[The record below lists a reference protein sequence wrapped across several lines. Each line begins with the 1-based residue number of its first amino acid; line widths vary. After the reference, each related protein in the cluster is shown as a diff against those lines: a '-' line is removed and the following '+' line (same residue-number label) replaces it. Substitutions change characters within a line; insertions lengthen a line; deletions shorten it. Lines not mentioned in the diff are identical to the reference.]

1 MSARPHRRIRPV
13 AAAAFVSVLLM
24 APGSTAV
31 GGPSGPDALAGGS
44 AGGQLAR
51 SAAAPQP
58 APDGAGP
65 RPEASDVALAIHCGT
80 APLRRDVDPPELAAA
95 FDEALR
101 AALTAGYA
109 VVDNGGRA
117 LDAVQA
123 AVVVL
128 EDFPLCNAGR
138 GAVFNTDAE
147 HQLDAAIMD
156 GADLRSGAVAAVE
169 NVRNPIQAARLVM
182 DESPHVLMVAEGADD
197 FAARAGLATVT
208 QDYYWTQQRWDALMA
223 AKKDAAVGASAAEA
237 PAGQPAD
244 QPGEQPP
251 GERGTVGAVAVD
263 SHGDLAAAT
272 STGGLTN
279 KLVGRVGDS
288 PIVGAGTYADSDV
301 VAVSATG
308 TGEAFIRTSAA
319 RDIAALMEYRRL
331 PVARAAQDVID
342 KVDEIAGGAVIALD
356 PRGDLATPRT
366 DALLYAWITS
376 DGEITT
382 RVYRD

>member
-31 GGPSGPDALAGGS
+31 GGPSGPDALAGGP

-58 APDGAGP
+58 APAGSGP

-80 APLRRDVDPPELAAA
+80 APLRRDVDPPERAAA

-109 VVDNGGRA
+109 VVDDGGRA

-128 EDFPLCNAGR
+128 EDFPLCNAGH
-138 GAVFNTDAE
+138 GAVFNTDAG

-156 GADLRSGAVAAVE
+156 GADLRSGSVAAVE
-169 NVRNPIQAARLVM
+169 NVRNPIEAARLVM

-197 FAARAGLATVT
+197 FAAAAGLATVT

-223 AKKDAAVGASAAEA
+223 AKKDAAAEA
-237 PAGQPAD
+237 SGDQPTAD
-244 QPGEQPP
+244 QAGEQPP
-251 GERGTVGAVAVD
+251 GEQGTVGAVAVD

-331 PVARAAQDVID
+331 PVARAAQEVID